1 MSDTPGPT
9 TSYFAGLWR
18 TILRPT
24 NLVVM
29 LAIVVVAAL
38 WLAAESRNKMFHA
51 QQMRT
56 AVLQDLTIVRTQ
68 LEGEINANI
77 QLIRGLIATLITEP
91 DMDQARFSSIAEGLM
106 GGYTEI
112 ENVAAA
118 PDMVIRMNYPVEGNE
133 AAIGLDYLA
142 EEDQREAAIRARDSG
157 ALVLAGPVNLVQGG
171 TGFIGRFPVFI
182 PEEDGRTRFW
192 GLVSAVIDEMTLYRK
207 AGLLD
212 ENLPIEIALSGR
224 DGGGASGDVFY
235 GDPAILENSPVT
247 MQVLLPTGR
256 WQISAIPAGGWDKN
270 PPSTPILRAVML
282 LAGFLLL
289 LPSVLMGRLFEER
302 QRNIAQLQATNG
314 ALSTRMHEL
323 EQARISQQRTERK
336 LRESLE
342 AQEQI
347 NTRFVD
353 VSAISGSWVWE
364 QDANLTLTYLSEGFE
379 AVTGY
384 GRDMVV
390 GMSQRAFYSTFLART
405 GSMDWAW
412 LDSKISARE
421 PFHDV
426 AFDFHSRD
434 GRDLRLIIS
443 GTPIFD
449 RNGNFTG
456 YRGVGT
462 NVTKIHA
469 ATVAAE
475 EANRVKSMFLA
486 NMSHEIRTPM
496 NGILGMAEVMEDTLT
511 NPSHKQM
518 IGVIRNSG
526 ETLLSIL
533 NDILDL
539 SKIEADKLELEVIPF
554 RLDEV
559 AHKIEQLHG
568 PKAREKGLR
577 LAVFTDNRAR
587 LPRMGD
593 PHRITQILH
602 NLVSNAIKFTD
613 QGTVTVWINVLD
625 GDDIQIEVV
634 DTGIGM
640 TPDQQARIF
649 DEFVQADGTMTRRF
663 GGTGL
668 GMSIVR
674 RLVTIMNGQIDITS
688 EEGRGTTFRVTIPLP
703 DAAGQTRAPSIA
715 RQPDTPPHVIDLTGY
730 CFLVADDNEVNLDVL
745 SAMLEDTGASLTLV
759 QNGQQALDAFRQSR
773 FDMIMLDISMP
784 VMDGPSAL
792 RQMIALAGTEGRQLP
807 PTIAFTA
814 NLMPYQIAE
823 YLGLGF
829 VDVLSKPLKR
839 QVLLGQINE
848 HLVRPATPKS

>member
-1 MSDTPGPT
+1 MSDKPDPT
-9 TSYFAGLWR
+9 TSSFSRMWR
-18 TILRPT
+18 MMLRPT
-24 NLVVM
+24 NLAVM
-29 LAIVVVAAL
+29 LAIAVVTGL
-38 WLAAESRNKMFHA
+38 WLAAEARNKMFHA
-51 QQMRT
+51 QQMQT

-91 DMDQARFSSIAEGLM
+91 DMNQERFSSIAEGLM
-106 GGYTEI
+106 GGHTEI
-112 ENVAAA
+112 ANVAAA

-142 EEDQREAAIRARDSG
+142 NETQREAAIRARDSG

-192 GLVSAVIDEMTLYRK
+192 GLVSAVIDERTLYRK

-212 ENLPIEIALSGR
+212 DDLPIEIVLSGR
-224 DGGGASGDVFY
+224 DGTGARGDVFF
-235 GDPAILENSPVT
+235 GDPSILDNAPVT

-256 WQISAIPAGGWDKN
+256 WQISAIPAGGWDKT
-270 PPSTPILRAVML
+270 PPTAPILRGVML

-302 QRNIAQLQATNG
+302 QRNIAQLQASND
-314 ALSTRMHEL
+314 ALGTRMREL
-323 EQARISQQRTERK
+323 EQARISQQKTERR
-336 LRESLE
+336 LRDSLE

-347 NTRFVD
+347 NTRFTD

-364 QDANLTLTYLSEGFE
+364 QDADLTLTYLSEGFE

-384 GRDMVV
+384 GRDFVI
-390 GMSQRAFYSTFLART
+390 GMSQQEFHSRFSGRT
-405 GSMDWAW
+405 GGMDWAW

-426 AFDFHSRD
+426 AFDFHSKD

-449 RNGNFTG
+449 KNGTFTG

-462 NVTKIHA
+462 NVTSIHA

-496 NGILGMAEVMEDTLT
+496 NGILGMAEVMEGSVTD
-511 NPSHKQM
+511 PSHKQM

-526 ETLLSIL
+526 ETLLAIL

-539 SKIEADKLELEVIPF
+539 SKIEANRLDLEVIPF

-559 AHKIEQLHG
+559 AHRIEQLHG

-587 LPRMGD
+587 LQRLGD

-602 NLVSNAIKFTD
+602 NLVGNAIKFTD
-613 QGTVTVWINVLD
+613 QGTVTVWINMLD

-674 RLVTIMNGQIDITS
+674 RLVGIMNGQVDITS
-688 EEGRGTTFRVTIPLP
+688 ESGRGTTFRVTIPLP
-703 DAAGQTRAPSIA
+703 EAAQQALVPGQD
-715 RQPDTPPHVIDLTGY
+715 RQAGTPPPVIDLTGY
-730 CFLVADDNEVNLDVL
+730 NILVADDNDVNLDVL
-745 SAMLEDTGASLTLV
+745 GAMLEETGATLTVV
-759 QNGQQALDAFRQSR
+759 QNGQQALDAFKQST

-784 VMDGPSAL
+784 VMDGQTAL
-792 RQMIALAGTEGRQLP
+792 RQMIELAATENRPLP
-807 PTIAFTA
+807 PAIAFTA

-823 YLGLGF
+823 YLGMGF
-829 VDVLSKPLKR
+829 VDVLSKPVKR
-839 QVLLGQINE
+839 QVLLEQIGK
-848 HLVRPATPKS
+848 HLVRHSDLGA